1 MTQILALLLLVWAAI
16 RARSELMRDLSLV
29 SRRFLG
35 YLGLASSWRTAFQKD
50 AVRNLRAVSTSQG
63 EGKLFSDYGKYLPP
77 WLSSALKQEGFNK
90 MKPIQQEVM
99 PLALAGH
106 DIIATA
112 PTGSGKTLAF
122 LVPGLTHVTEVQ
134 RRSRSDSRCGNG
146 PIALVLAPT
155 RELAIQIGSVAEKL
169 TKQGGARKEEVSVAV
184 IYGGTRKMDQLAS
197 LRRKGNVQLLV
208 ATVGRLLD
216 FMNDVQGINLRRCS
230 FLVLDEGDRML
241 DEGFED
247 EVAMIGEK
255 AKSDK
260 QVLFFSATWPPSVER
275 AAQRLCR
282 GSAVRRVALELAHV
296 QDDVVPGADD
306 TNVALPPTA
315 IQQMVEVC
323 NRRAKLDILLHHLR
337 AANLQK
343 SMRQGGGK
351 VLVFVQTRAAA
362 EELAI
367 LIGGEFGQT
376 CGVMHGLRQ
385 QSQRETTLNQF
396 RSGYIRVLITTD
408 VLGRGVD
415 IPDVSLVFIY
425 DFPGD
430 IETYVH
436 RVGRTGRNGQS
447 GRAVSLFEPQNWNAF
462 LARELMEV
470 LDACHQ
476 EVPMEL
482 CKVAESAGRHNG
494 HGEGLPPVD
503 EQSPPMASDQELHDW
518 HASGKRCWS
527 YSYNGVSESGRIEF
541 RSQGLLRT
549 SWGWGDWKI
558 MPAGPK
564 KHMAVSWSG
573 ITDVLELTTPGSFQL
588 VFRNGRSASTFKKK
602 TTGQLLPDI
611 DTLQ

>member
-1 MTQILALLLLVWAAI
+1 M
-16 RARSELMRDLSLV
+16 
-29 SRRFLG
+29 
-35 YLGLASSWRTAFQKD
+35 
-50 AVRNLRAVSTSQG
+50 
-63 EGKLFSDYGKYLPP
+63 FSDYSKYLPP
-77 WLSSALKQEGFNK
+77 WLSSALKLEGFNK

-134 RRSRSDSRCGNG
+134 RRSRSDSRGGNG

-155 RELAIQIGSVAEKL
+155 RELAIQIASVAENL

-184 IYGGTRKMDQLAS
+184 IYGGTRKLDQLAS

-255 AKSDK
+255 AKRDK

-367 LIGGEFGQT
+367 LIADEFGQT

-396 RSGYIRVLITTD
+396 RSGHIRVLITTD

-447 GRAVSLFEPQNWNAF
+447 GLAVSLFEAQNWNAF

-494 HGEGLPPVD
+494 QGQGLPPLD
-503 EQSPPMASDQELHDW
+503 EQSPPMASDQELADW
-518 HASGKRCWS
+518 HASGRRCWS
-527 YSYNGVSESGRIEF
+527 YSYNGVTESGRIEF

-573 ITDVLELTTPGSFQL
+573 ITDVLELTGPGSFQL

>member
-1 MTQILALLLLVWAAI
+1 MTTALIGPVGAGRTRVVLELKHGTHTVIAATASPVILATAILSSTTLIPRILALLLLVWAAI

-35 YLGLASSWRTAFQKD
+35 CLGLASSWRTAFQKD

-216 FMNDVQGINLRRCS
+216 FMNDVQGINLRRLGLKLWSNKHTSEMSEKTVIRRCS

-247 EVAMIGEK
+247 EVALIGEK
-255 AKSDK
+255 A
-260 QVLFFSATWPPSVER
+260 P
-275 AAQRLCR
+275 RL
-282 GSAVRRVALELAHV
+282 
-296 QDDVVPGADD
+296 
-306 TNVALPPTA
+306 
-315 IQQMVEVC
+315 
-323 NRRAKLDILLHHLR
+323 
-337 AANLQK
+337 
-343 SMRQGGGK
+343 
-351 VLVFVQTRAAA
+351 
-362 EELAI
+362 
-367 LIGGEFGQT
+367 
-376 CGVMHGLRQ
+376 
-385 QSQRETTLNQF
+385 
-396 RSGYIRVLITTD
+396 
-408 VLGRGVD
+408 LG
-415 IPDVSLVFIY
+415 
-425 DFPGD
+425 
-430 IETYVH
+430 
-436 RVGRTGRNGQS
+436 
-447 GRAVSLFEPQNWNAF
+447 
-462 LARELMEV
+462 
-470 LDACHQ
+470 
-476 EVPMEL
+476 
-482 CKVAESAGRHNG
+482 ESAGFRVQG
-494 HGEGLPPVD
+494 FCRARLT
-503 EQSPPMASDQELHDW
+503 SD
-518 HASGKRCWS
+518 AF
-527 YSYNGVSESGRIEF
+527 V
-541 RSQGLLRT
+541 
-549 SWGWGDWKI
+549 
-558 MPAGPK
+558 
-564 KHMAVSWSG
+564 
-573 ITDVLELTTPGSFQL
+573 TDRGQRQRLSLSHIPHCKL
-588 VFRNGRSASTFKKK
+588 KASTR
-602 TTGQLLPDI
+602 
-611 DTLQ
+611 